1 MNQET
6 PNIRERLLAIFEV
19 VRETPGA
26 AFEAEHLVQYL
37 IDNPERRIE
46 LHNTFKGKRRFFRF
60 MRTIEE
66 EYTICFS
73 LKDNDL
79 TSLEQWVDRVNY
91 LCSTPKSSLTTIA
104 NQLKEPPPVIPSLIV
119 AVVFLIVVAF
129 CWKLI
134 AAYSLLLLVLPLAV
148 IWFMYRSHRQELR
161 FYSDM
166 KERITNRG
174 AATRNQSANKPA
186 HPTAGN
192 VLL

>member
-91 LCSTPKSSLTTIA
+91 LCFTPKSSLTTIA
-104 NQLKEPPPVIPSLIV
+104 TPATSGQHSV
-119 AVVFLIVVAF
+119 AHSEQRRRLGGT
-129 CWKLI
+129 C
-134 AAYSLLLLVLPLAV
+134 AAA
-148 IWFMYRSHRQELR
+148 
-161 FYSDM
+161 
-166 KERITNRG
+166 
-174 AATRNQSANKPA
+174 
-186 HPTAGN
+186 AGN
-192 VLL
+192 NAWTGAQMLGSNPHLMPDASLTRSLHRSRLPRRRLDLAPSVVDTPAQRSDPPAPA